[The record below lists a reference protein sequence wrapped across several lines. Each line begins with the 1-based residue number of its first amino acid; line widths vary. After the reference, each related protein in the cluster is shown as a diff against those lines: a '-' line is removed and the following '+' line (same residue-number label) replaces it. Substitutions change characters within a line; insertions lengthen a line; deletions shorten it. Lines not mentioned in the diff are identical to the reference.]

1 MSVDV
6 AMSPWHFPDVRFFEA
21 KETDSNF
28 PLNPLVTFS
37 IYICSSI
44 FCGTWLAPNLS
55 DLEFDVVRLK
65 RTKHQMKL
73 L

>member
-28 PLNPLVTFS
+28 PSNPLVTFS
-37 IYICSSI
+37 IHI
-44 FCGTWLAPNLS
+44 FFFHFLW
-55 DLEFDVVRLK
+55 DLMDLVGS
-65 RTKHQMKL
+65 KL
-73 L
+73 V